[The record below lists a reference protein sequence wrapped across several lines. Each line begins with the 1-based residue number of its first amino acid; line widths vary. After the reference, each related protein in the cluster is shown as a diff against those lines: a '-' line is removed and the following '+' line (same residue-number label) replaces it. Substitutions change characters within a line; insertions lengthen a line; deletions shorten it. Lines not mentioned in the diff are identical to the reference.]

1 MKLKTII
8 ASALIAGTMFSCGN
22 ESSTPAPA
30 PAAAAT
36 TNTNS
41 KESEVE
47 KNNND
52 NPKDDS
58 QNTSSAVNPRYKY
71 LLGSWK
77 GNLRDKRLTVVIE
90 NIQGNVAT
98 GYNIAGSN
106 RRPISG
112 TIMEDDRDGGGE
124 CGGNQRA
131 YKLILKEPG
140 DDKWDGF
147 FTVYF
152 TDCPEMDDNQD
163 KVIGHSYN
171 AYGEWKA
178 FSGKLSGDIYLSK

>member
-1 MKLKTII
+1 MKLKTLI
-8 ASALIAGTMFSCGN
+8 ASALLTTTLFSCGN
-22 ESSTPAPA
+22 ETSTPAPA
-30 PAAAAT
+30 PESAAT
-36 TNTNS
+36 TNTDAPQANA
-41 KESEVE
+41 E

-58 QNTSSAVNPRYKY
+58 PHTSSPVNPRYKY

-77 GNLRDKRLTVVIE
+77 GNLRDKKLTVVIE
-90 NIQGNVAT
+90 NIQGNIAT

-112 TIMEDDRDGGGE
+112 TIMEDDRNLEME
-124 CGGNQRA
+124 CA
-131 YKLILKEPG
+131 IYKLILKEPG

-147 FTVYF
+147 FTLYF
-152 TDCPEMDDNQD
+152 YNCPEWDEN
-163 KVIGHSYN
+163 HENEWNSYH
-171 AYGEWKA
+171 ADGEWRA

>member
-1 MKLKTII
+1 MKLKILF
-8 ASALIAGTMFSCGN
+8 ASAIIAGTLFSCGN

-77 GNLRDKRLTVVIE
+77 GNLRDKKLTIVIE

-112 TIMEDDRDGGGE
+112 TIMEDDRNSEME
-124 CGGNQRA
+124 CA
-131 YKLILKEPG
+131 IYKLILKEPG

-147 FTVYF
+147 FTLYF
-152 TDCPEMDDNQD
+152 YNCPEWDEN
-163 KVIGHSYN
+163 HENEWNSYY
-171 AYGEWKA
+171 AAGEWKA